1 MEQVPVSEKPKQNI
15 KLFSLNIYGDFI
27 HLNLE
32 NITKG
37 ELKGEIYNIEGKL
50 IESFLVPSGFQNFDL
65 EIKRFKNGAYFIALK
80 DKSSLLSVE
89 KFLIW

>member
-1 MEQVPVSEKPKQNI
+1 
-15 KLFSLNIYGDFI
+15 
-27 HLNLE
+27 LNLE

-50 IESFLVPSGFQNFDL
+50 IESFSVPSGSKNFDL
-65 EIKRFKNGAYFIALK
+65 EIKRFKKGAYFIALK
-80 DKSSLLSVE
+80 DKNSLLSVE